1 MREIVNFNRK
11 WAFAK
16 GVTEAPAELPKLWDF
31 VNLPHTWNGIDGQ
44 DGGGD
49 YYRGPAC
56 YAKAFQKTDLPQAE
70 SYYLEINGANSSA
83 DVYLNGKHLRH
94 HDGGYSTWRV
104 DVTEALDQENLL
116 AIVVGLEFV
125 RMLIDTT
132 PTNILEVLTVA
143 ITRHVVLSHDD
154 PWSNVACI
162 ACIAGLFAIR
172 RYLVRRSEL
181 NEEMVEVKNL

>member
-1 MREIVNFNRK
+1 MSSNKIPHSDNPKIQEKIDKAVHRDSVMDHTLRWVLHYIERFIAV
-11 WAFAK
+11 
-16 GVTEAPAELPKLWDF
+16 VTILALLGALGLELAHM
-31 VNLPHTWNGIDGQ
+31 VTSGA
-44 DGGGD
+44 
-49 YYRGPAC
+49 AC
-56 YAKAFQKTDLPQAE
+56 FSNVE
-70 SYYLEINGANSSA
+70 SML
-83 DVYLNGKHLRH
+83 H
-94 HDGGYSTWRV
+94 HILT
-104 DVTEALDQENLL
+104 
-116 AIVVGLEFV
+116 IVVGLEFV

-181 NEEMVEVKNL
+181 KEEMVEEDI